1 MTWTAFAILAMFSS
15 ISLFPLYVQYIFI
28 YFYIFQ
34 NKGSS
39 LFLTST
45 VSLQKI
51 VVRNS
56 LTNYCCWAS
65 IDLTLAVENDIS
77 KLFNIFDYVKLIR
90 EKENGI

>member
-1 MTWTAFAILAMFSS
+1 M
-15 ISLFPLYVQYIFI
+15 
-28 YFYIFQ
+28 YIFQ

-51 VVRNS
+51 VVSNS

-77 KLFNIFDYVKLIR
+77 KLFNIFDDVKFIR